1 MIASTLQIFAIA
13 VLASSIIDDLGV
25 SRAALGLIGAVNTGL
40 GALTAPL
47 SGRLTDRIGARNS
60 VFAVLVLATAGMAL
74 MAMSHSAWLLVAS
87 GVVMGVPQGW
97 SNPATNA
104 LIAATLP
111 EGERGTV
118 MGVKQ
123 SGVTVAVVLAGFT
136 MPWLEGLR
144 DWRFAAGVFAVLFGA
159 TAVAAAVLLPRNAA
173 AAATAAPVVVAPGAD
188 VPAGDL
194 RAGSPG
200 TPGRPATPG
209 RLGTKVTPFV
219 KLLAVYALLMGLAAG
234 AIGRWLPLFAEE
246 AIGWSQESGGALVAV
261 AGAVGVAA
269 RVVAARRA
277 EHGDPVVMLR
287 TLALIGLAASLLV
300 ASASTVGGWV
310 LWPMAVLYGVGYTA
324 WNAVINL
331 TIVMRTPLA
340 EAGRS
345 SGVMMLGFLGGLTLS
360 APLGGAVVDSFGSYA
375 PVWAATIVLAAASA
389 ALLAR
394 RPHLQQ

>member
-1 MIASTLQIFAIA
+1 MATMIASTLQIFAIA

-47 SGRLTDRIGARNS
+47 SGRLTDRIGSRNS
-60 VFAVLVLATAGMAL
+60 VLAVLALATAGMAL
-74 MAMSHSAWLLVAS
+74 MALSHSVWLLVAS
-87 GVVMGVPQGW
+87 GVVLGIPQGW

-104 LIAATLP
+104 LISASLP
-111 EGERGTV
+111 EGERGIV

-136 MPWLEGLR
+136 LPWLENLA
-144 DWRFAAGVFAVLFGA
+144 DWRFAAGVYAALFGVA
-159 TAVAAAVLLPRNAA
+159 AVAAAILLPG
-173 AAATAAPVVVAPGAD
+173 GA
-188 VPAGDL
+188 
-194 RAGSPG
+194 RASSA
-200 TPGRPATPG
+200 RPAVRPPRVPITP
-209 RLGTKVTPFV
+209 LV

-246 AIGWSQESGGALVAV
+246 AIGWSQETGGALVAL

-269 RVVAARRA
+269 RVAAARRA
-277 EHGDPVVMLR
+277 EVGDPLAMLR
-287 TLALIGLAASLLV
+287 GLALTGLAASLLI
-300 ASASTVGGWV
+300 ASATSVGGWV

-340 EAGRS
+340 QAGRS

-360 APLGGAVVDSFGSYA
+360 APLGGQVVDSFGTYA

-389 ALLAR
+389 ALLTR
-394 RPHLQQ
+394 RPAPGR